1 MHFKFVLN
9 EDFWIREISRKKA
22 QAKIN
27 EQDIQF
33 LFLALEDGHIE
44 TVLTMVAEILSKE
57 LKKNRENLG
66 NIRVNYLIAKMQNL
80 ISMYGR
86 VKNLYP
92 LLREHYKEVDNVK
105 KVRETYWREIRF
117 GYDTHDIVYDEY
129 TTWEQDES
137 ML

>member
-57 LKKNRENLG
+57 LKKSRENLG